1 VLRWLTLSLGAYIAV
16 FLAIHVDWGE
26 VVRNTIVPH
35 LRSDR
40 AFLAALIAIFG
51 TTIMVGITMGF
62 VGINPIR
69 SLYWAAILSGV
80 VAPPLILLML
90 ILSNSHPAVG
100 KMTGGRI
107 SDSLVAVAFLVMT
120 ALPILYLVS

>member
-1 VLRWLTLSLGAYIAV
+1 MLAVPVLAGSSGYALAEALGWREGLSQRLRQAPGFYGAIIA
-16 FLAIHVDWGE
+16 A
-26 VVRNTIVPH
+26 
-35 LRSDR
+35 
-40 AFLAALIAIFG
+40 
-51 TTIMVGITMGF
+51 TTVGITMGF

-69 SLYWAAILSGV
+69 SLYWAAILNGV

-100 KMTGGRI
+100 KMTGGRM